1 MRRKNL
7 PLTRLASAWENWLVL
22 GEMFFFLSFLQ
33 VEEMDEDQDEQLTVT
48 ELTVWIEKRQKEQ
61 VGVIVPSSCWHG
73 G

>member
-1 MRRKNL
+1 
-7 PLTRLASAWENWLVL
+7 
-22 GEMFFFLSFLQ
+22 MFFFKSFLQ

-61 VGVIVPSSCWHG
+61 VGAIVPSWCRHG